1 MNELKSY
8 ANIVAIKDT
17 NLFIFVGFF
26 FVILVKS
33 FEKKSFKLF
42 IFIYI
47 YMYNHSLHPT
57 LTLHASHVLAP

>member
-17 NLFIFVGFF
+17 NLFIFVVVF

-33 FEKKSFKLF
+33 FEKSHLSFSF
-42 IFIYI
+42 SYI

>member
-17 NLFIFVGFF
+17 NLFIFVVFF
-26 FVILVKS
+26 IVILVKS
-33 FEKKSFKLF
+33 FEKKSFELF
-42 IFIYI
+42 IFI